1 MSINPFSALAA
12 KIYAG
17 LFGAA
22 LGLAAL
28 QTIRID
34 GLWFIT
40 GLEGKLATVRTE
52 LANET
57 AGRATD
63 RADWR
68 RQVEAAEVARVAAER
83 KSQEIASNAQSTR
96 DALAADNSGLRD
108 YIADHRLRDAA
119 GTAPAA
125 SAGASADR
133 GTGLP
138 APSTAGA
145 FVATSEADLVAC
157 DADYVYAAGAYEFAE
172 RLIASGLGK

>member
-17 LFGAA
+17 MFGAA
-22 LGLAAL
+22 LSLAAL

-40 GLEGKLATVRTE
+40 GLEEKLATVRTE
-52 LANET
+52 LADEKT
-57 AGRATD
+57 GRATD

-68 RQVEAAEVARVAAER
+68 RQVEAAEVARAAAER

-108 YIADHRLRDAA
+108 YIAHHRMRDTA
-119 GTAPAA
+119 GTASTTP
-125 SAGASADR
+125 AGAGADR

-138 APSTAGA
+138 APGTAGT
-145 FVATSEADLVAC
+145 FVATSETDLLAC
-157 DADYVYAAGAYEFAE
+157 DADYVYAAGAYEFAQG
-172 RLIASGLGK
+172 LIAGGLGK